1 MNELCICVY
10 YFVSWSYPVMT
21 MVTRCH
27 INGLGAY
34 IITSAERRRLCFLL
48 CWLVCLLATL
58 WGNAWRDF
66 YEIFRL
72 GRARS
77 KEQSEKKMGVLCLT
91 PSIEERRYIEVY
103 SSMIQFF
110 IFFFSRKSVL
120 VSNITGKRMNGFS
133 WNFQERLHIRQRK
146 IWNIFGSWW
155 LTPWIQDRFFY
166 FVNP

>member
-1 MNELCICVY
+1 MCI
-10 YFVSWSYPVMT
+10 
-21 MVTRCH
+21 
-27 INGLGAY
+27 
-34 IITSAERRRLCFLL
+34 LL
-48 CWLVCLLATL
+48 CLMVIPSNDHGDTLPYKRTGCLHNYLRRTAKVMFSSLLVGLSVSNIMGKHMKGFL
-58 WGNAWRDF
+58 WNF
-66 YEIFRL
+66 Q
-72 GRARS
+72 ARS
-77 KEQSEKKMGVLCLT
+77 SKIQGTIWKKLGVLCLT

-110 IFFFSRKSVL
+110 ISFFSRKYVL

-155 LTPWIQDRFFY
+155 LTPWIQDQFFY